1 VVDKSFAI
9 PAKYYEE
16 HPSGK
21 IRCTLCPTRCLIA
34 EGEAGICGSRAVKG
48 GVLQALNWG
57 LVVSA
62 AVDPIEK
69 KPLYHFHPGSGVLS
83 FGGLGCNMKCLH
95 CQNFGI
101 SGQRIAD
108 TGQPDGDPWEPSEAV
123 EMAQKKGARGIAF
136 TYNEPTIWFEWALE
150 TCKLAKAKN
159 LYTVFVTN
167 AYIEKEPLDEIGPYL
182 DAYAADIK
190 GWGQEFHTKF
200 SGIPK
205 WESILDAIDRAK
217 NVHNM
222 HIEVTTNVVP
232 GWNDDESSIRSIAAW
247 VFEKLGPLAP
257 WHLSRFT
264 PLHKLAHL
272 EPTPSRTLIRA
283 RQIGHEIGLKYVF
296 IGNVHGMEGVEDS
309 RCWNCDSLLISRTGY
324 FIKIVGL
331 DGCRCKSCGIDTGII
346 NP

>member
-1 VVDKSFAI
+1 MVNRSFAK
-9 PAKYYEE
+9 PAKYFET

-34 EGEAGICGSRAVKG
+34 EGEAGVCGSRMVTG
-48 GVLQALNWG
+48 GVLEALNWG

-83 FGGLGCNMKCLH
+83 FGGFGCNMKCLH
-95 CQNFGI
+95 CQNFSI
-101 SGQRIAD
+101 SGPRISEID
-108 TGQPDGDPWEPSEAV
+108 EPDGKPWEPVDAI
-123 EMAQKKGARGIAF
+123 EMAARKGADGIAF

-150 TCKLAKAKN
+150 TCKLAKEKK

-167 AYIEKEPLDEIGPYL
+167 AYIEKEPLDEIDPFL

-205 WESILDAIDRAK
+205 WESILEAIDRAK
-217 NVHNM
+217 NTHGM
-222 HIEVTTNVVP
+222 HVEVTTNVVP
-232 GWNDDESSIRSIAAW
+232 GWNDDEKSLRSIARW
-247 VFEKLGPLAP
+247 IFEKLGPLSP
-257 WHLSRFT
+257 WHVSRFT
-264 PLHKLAHL
+264 PLHKLSHL
-272 EPTPSRTLIRA
+272 DPTPVQTLIRA
-283 RQIGHEIGLKYVF
+283 REIGLEAGLKYIF
-296 IGNVHGMEGVEDS
+296 IGNMHGIEGGEDS
-309 RCWNCDSLLISRTGY
+309 RCRNCNSLLISRTGY

-331 DGCRCKSCGIDTGII
+331 EGCRCKSCGADTGII
-346 NP
+346 N